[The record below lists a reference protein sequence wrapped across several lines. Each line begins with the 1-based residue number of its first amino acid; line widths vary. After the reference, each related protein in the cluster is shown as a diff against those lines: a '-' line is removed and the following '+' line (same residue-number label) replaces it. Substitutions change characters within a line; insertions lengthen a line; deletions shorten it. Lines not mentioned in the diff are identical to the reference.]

1 MTKLYK
7 VTFNRYSN
15 YSRDAVWNEKAS
27 SYLDT
32 SEPVII
38 REEQIPFMKDWGE
51 GINTLEYVGVL
62 AFEDGDEREEGKE

>member
-1 MTKLYK
+1 MSKLYK

-38 REEQIPFMKDWGE
+38 REEQIPFMKDWG
-51 GINTLEYVGVL
+51 
-62 AFEDGDEREEGKE
+62 GKE